1 MNEMPV
7 QVLFPKNCNIQRLK
21 GQSSCEKPTLCVC
34 AHSVVFSSFV
44 NPSTIAHL
52 ALLSMEFSKQ
62 EFWSELLFPPP
73 RNLPDPGI
81 KPISLV
87 SLALAGG
94 FFNTSTTWEAC
105 GLVLVIVK
113 SLPKFFSKKNFCYYF
128 PRTCNKTSLQV

>member
-21 GQSSCEKPTLCVC
+21 GQSSCKKPTLCVC

-73 RNLPDPGI
+73 RNLPDPGMR
-81 KPISLV
+81 PMLLTSP
-87 SLALAGG
+87 ALAGR
-94 FFNTSTTWEAC
+94 FSTTVPLGKPVFYYLVFLENLYVSEIWLLGKFA
-105 GLVLVIVK
+105 GLGS
-113 SLPKFFSKKNFCYYF
+113 SL
-128 PRTCNKTSLQV
+128 